1 MHSCCDEE
9 KDTDK
14 GELRVKLDRTVIRK
28 GQMHTDP
35 DDGFVQ
41 ATMQQR
47 IDMVWDIT
55 SALWSVS
62 TRGEIHA
69 QSRLQRNV
77 AVFSRRSG

>member
-1 MHSCCDEE
+1 M
-9 KDTDK
+9 
-14 GELRVKLDRTVIRK
+14 KLDRTVVRK
-28 GQMHTDP
+28 GHMLSDP

-47 IDMVWDIT
+47 VNMVWDIT

-77 AVFSRRSG
+77 AVLSRRSG

>member
-1 MHSCCDEE
+1 M
-9 KDTDK
+9 
-14 GELRVKLDRTVIRK
+14 KLDRTVIRK
-28 GQMHTDP
+28 GQMLDDL
-35 DDGFVQ
+35 DDGFVH

-55 SALWSVS
+55 AALWAVS
-62 TRGEIHA
+62 THGEVHA